1 MSRVLTLGTFD
12 LPHSGHMYLFEQC
25 RSIAGRRKHGG
36 EVHVAVNPDA
46 FILQFKNRLPV
57 QTWAERVAILGAVKY
72 IDHIWETPGQDAKPL
87 IEEVNPDFLVI
98 GSDWAPPKDYYEQLQ
113 ITQGWLTDRNIALL
127 YLDRLGDMSSTNLKV
142 RIREA

>member
-25 RSIAGRRKHGG
+25 RTIAGKKG
-36 EVHVAVNPDA
+36 EVHVSVNPDW
-46 FILQFKNRLPV
+46 FIEKFKGRLPV
-57 QTWAERVAILGAVKY
+57 QTWEERVSILGAVKY
-72 IDHIWETPGQDAKPL
+72 IDHIWETPGPDAKPL

-98 GSDWAPPKDYYEQLQ
+98 GVDWAPPKDYYSQLQ
-113 ITQGWLTDRNIALL
+113 ITQEWLADRNIALL
-127 YLDRLGDMSSTNLKV
+127 YLDRLGDLSSTNLKA